1 MTQAKAKP
9 PVTHPEVF
17 ERFIEATATLRG
29 KPQAQWGKIIEAKF
43 LPPLQKRYEETT
55 GETRKAYKVAYNTFS
70 SLRDGVKIG
79 EVEKS
84 HFTETIRDLEKLKK
98 QIVAAEVA
106 DAKKKPKPTREEA
119 SIMDSLSDSGEGR
132 NGILEQKGYDVMKKY
147 KKFEQLVPK
156 RLPDKKRFI
165 AIRIPIV
172 AVTDPLLQKERLA
185 RFKLCDDTI
194 FGYPFIKNQVLIGVS
209 SDWIVKDFKRQ
220 VGPAVEEMLEA
231 LEEQTKTKYVSL
243 GVPKL
248 RGQVFW
254 VWVATERDVRYLNQA
269 SLGGHFR
276 VTGWDL
282 PFEVKPKS

>member
-1 MTQAKAKP
+1 MTQSKAKAT
-9 PVTHPEVF
+9 VTHPEVF
-17 ERFIEATATLRG
+17 DKFIEATASLRS
-29 KPQAQWGKIIEAKF
+29 KPESQQGKIIEAKF

-55 GETRKAYKVAYNTFS
+55 GDVRKAYKVAYNTFA
-70 SLRDGVKIG
+70 SLRDGLRIG
-79 EVEKS
+79 EVAKK

-98 QIVAAEVA
+98 QVIAAEIA
-106 DAKKKPKPTREEA
+106 ASKKDPKPTAEES
-119 SIMDSLSDSGEGR
+119 SIMDSLSDSGQGR
-132 NGILEQKGYDVMKKY
+132 NGILEKKGYDVMKKY
-147 KKFEQLVPK
+147 MKYEGMVPK
-156 RLPDKKRFI
+156 RLPDKKRFMS
-165 AIRIPIV
+165 IRLPIV

-194 FGYPFIKNQVLIGVS
+194 FGYPFIKNQVLIGINA
-209 SDWIVKDFKRQ
+209 DWIVKDFKRQ
-220 VGPAVEEMLEA
+220 VNPAIEEMLEA
-231 LEEQTKTKYVSL
+231 LEESSGTKYVSL

-248 RGQVFW
+248 RGQVYW